1 MIQKLIL
8 ICLCLIVL
16 VSCGRKNDP
25 KYEISSNG
33 EIINVKDSI
42 NILDIPK
49 KDEI

>member
-1 MIQKLIL
+1 MFKKIIL
-8 ICLCLIVL
+8 VCMCLIIV

-25 KYEISSNG
+25 KYETSSNG
-33 EIINVKDSI
+33 EAMNLKISI

>member
-1 MIQKLIL
+1 MIKKIIL
-8 ICLCLIVL
+8 VFMCLIIL

-33 EIINVKDSI
+33 EVMNFNDSI
-42 NILDIPK
+42 NILDTPK

>member
-1 MIQKLIL
+1 MFKKIIL
-8 ICLCLIVL
+8 VFMCLIIL

-33 EIINVKDSI
+33 EVMSFNDSI
-42 NILDIPK
+42 NVLDTPK

>member
-1 MIQKLIL
+1 MFKKLIL
-8 ICLCLIVL
+8 ICICLILL

-25 KYEISSNG
+25 QYEKSSNG
-33 EIINVKDSI
+33 KVMIFKNSI

>member
-1 MIQKLIL
+1 MFKKIIL
-8 ICLCLIVL
+8 VFICVIVL

-25 KYEISSNG
+25 KYETSSNG
-33 EIINVKDSI
+33 EAMNLKISI